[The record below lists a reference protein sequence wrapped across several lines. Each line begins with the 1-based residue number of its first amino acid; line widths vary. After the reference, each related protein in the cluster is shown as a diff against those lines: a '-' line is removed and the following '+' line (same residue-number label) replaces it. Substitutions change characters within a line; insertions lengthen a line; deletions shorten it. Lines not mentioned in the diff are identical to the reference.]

1 MENQKLIIATTS
13 LTLNH
18 LLFKSHYLH
27 IKSTSIFTAKP
38 NEKKNA
44 LEKNNH
50 ADSKTH
56 QLYSSCT

>member
-44 LEKNNH
+44 LEK
-50 ADSKTH
+50 K
-56 QLYSSCT
+56 